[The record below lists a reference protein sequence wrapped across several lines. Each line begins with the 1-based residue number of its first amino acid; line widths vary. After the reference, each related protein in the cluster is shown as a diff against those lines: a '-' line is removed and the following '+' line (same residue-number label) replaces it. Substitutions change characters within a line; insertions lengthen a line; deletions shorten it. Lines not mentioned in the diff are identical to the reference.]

1 MFTTGENVNGVD
13 TMENQFGGSGDATNK
28 TTISFYVVGS
38 PQRMQIYGRDIYL
51 HMYTHGF

>member
-1 MFTTGENVNGVD
+1 
-13 TMENQFGGSGDATNK
+13 MENQFGGSGDATNK